1 MWCSAA
7 EDASVDPPSQIDMML
22 SATLREQVPVND
34 DVRGW
39 ELSFEGWKHMPK
51 SIYRDSIGDK
61 MTIAGGPEIK
71 TKHSG
76 KPAEV
81 MHVQHSS

>member
-1 MWCSAA
+1 M
-7 EDASVDPPSQIDMML
+7 D
-22 SATLREQVPVND
+22 D
-34 DVRGW
+34 DVRGG

-61 MTIAGGPEIK
+61 MTITGGPEIK

-81 MHVQHSS
+81 CPGEEP